1 MSDYN
6 IRRLLLNAKKDD
18 DGRYRFIISTNLI
31 YKHLD
36 LIRRLD
42 ALGLVYVTLDGI
54 AKTIEIL
61 DKEAADEVI
70 AMEDL

>member
-18 DGRYRFIISTNLI
+18 DGRYRFTISTNLI
-31 YKHLD
+31 YKNLD
-36 LIRRLD
+36 LIRRLAD
-42 ALGLVYVTLDGI
+42 LGLVYVALDGI
-54 AKTIEIL
+54 VRTIEIL

>member
-18 DGRYRFIISTNLI
+18 DGRYRFTISTNLI
-31 YKHLD
+31 YKNLD
-36 LIRRLD
+36 LIRRLAD
-42 ALGLVYVTLDGI
+42 LGLVYVALDGI
-54 AKTIEIL
+54 VRTIEIL
-61 DKEAADEVI
+61 NKEAADEVI